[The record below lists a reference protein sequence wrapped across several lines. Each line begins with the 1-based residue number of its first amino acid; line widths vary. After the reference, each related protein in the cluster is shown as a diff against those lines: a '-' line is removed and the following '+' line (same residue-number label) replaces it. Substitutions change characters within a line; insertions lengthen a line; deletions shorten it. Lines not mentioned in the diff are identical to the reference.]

1 MLLTRWAFFDFI
13 IEYLV
18 KYEPH
23 EQHMR
28 AQFIRFKMRWILRMI
43 LFYFVMFFLCVDK
56 LKTETTTARLKHWIK
71 QQISVGL
78 TKRFG
83 NIKEKWEQNESI
95 YSILVVFCLFVVLW
109 IFVLIKNARSTL
121 THSARTEIWSCDL
134 CICEVIEWF
143 FVHSTLLLLFF
154 FLYLCMRSID
164 CLWMLFRCWY
174 EIETKEPMN
183 KTQRNMY
190 IKSDQKFKLNHF
202 LKWVL
207 VFFLFRILFFY
218 RKTIGTLNL
227 LNVWKIEDFCFIFL
241 CRRQWRWRWR
251 RRRWQQT
258 NDDEYANDVSNAF
271 YKLLSC
277 LFFTVDNTYFKFP
290 CHI

>member
-1 MLLTRWAFFDFI
+1 
-13 IEYLV
+13 
-18 KYEPH
+18 
-23 EQHMR
+23 
-28 AQFIRFKMRWILRMI
+28 MI

-207 VFFLFRILFFY
+207 VFFFVSDFVFLSKNDWNVEFVECMKDWR
-218 RKTIGTLNL
+218 L
-227 LNVWKIEDFCFIFL
+227 LLYFSMSTAMTMTMATTTVAANK
-241 CRRQWRWRWR
+241 RWWICK
-251 RRRWQQT
+251 W
-258 NDDEYANDVSNAF
+258 
-271 YKLLSC
+271 
-277 LFFTVDNTYFKFP
+277 YFERVL
-290 CHI
+290 